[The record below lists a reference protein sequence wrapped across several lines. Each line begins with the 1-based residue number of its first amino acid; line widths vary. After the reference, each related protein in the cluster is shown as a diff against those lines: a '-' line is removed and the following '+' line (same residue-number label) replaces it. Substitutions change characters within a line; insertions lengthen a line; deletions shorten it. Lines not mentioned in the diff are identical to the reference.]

1 MPPCATARTSSYSA
15 IAGPLGAGGTK
26 GGTADGTGAV
36 VIGVLR
42 VDRGALVLH
51 EIHDK
56 TSETTASK
64 SREKNLQHR
73 GRTVDLRG
81 EPMPKPHSCPLAAVL
96 ACFAL
101 VATVAPDIASAAPGL
116 PDQPA
121 DSENDAEL
129 TPVHLS
135 IAGPEADPE
144 LAGLLQAPVE
154 GLLAARGYRVEP
166 SAPRGIFLIVH
177 VDETAPDTHE
187 LEVRLERDGHT
198 TFYPTTRCTRCGST
212 DLIDTI
218 GRTLEPAFDA
228 LDAVGPTPA
237 PAEVDEVDEK
247 HEGEVIE
254 VEEPPPA
261 QTDKDRLGT
270 KGIAGVAL
278 LSTGLTVTAAG
289 AALWASKESDHPT
302 DPAMI
307 LRLRPPGITMVA
319 LGGVATVSGVV
330 LLVLDRKEARERRT
344 GAAPLLGPGLAG
356 FSVAGRF

>member
-1 MPPCATARTSSYSA
+1 M
-15 IAGPLGAGGTK
+15 
-26 GGTADGTGAV
+26 

-81 EPMPKPHSCPLAAVL
+81 EPMPKPHTCPLAAVFACL
-96 ACFAL
+96 ALAATAL
-101 VATVAPDIASAAPGL
+101 PNVASAAPGQ

-121 DSENDAEL
+121 DSERNTEL

-144 LAGLLQAPVE
+144 LAGLLQSPVE
-154 GLLAARGYRVEP
+154 GLLAARGYRIEP
-166 SAPRGIFLIVH
+166 DAPRGIFLIVH

-187 LEVRLERDGHT
+187 IEVRLERDGQT
-198 TFYPTTRCTRCGST
+198 TFYPTTRCIRCGST

-218 GRTLEPAFDA
+218 GRTLEPAFDV
-228 LDAVGPTPA
+228 LDAGGPTPA
-237 PAEVDEVDEK
+237 ATEEEEEEERERVE
-247 HEGEVIE
+247 IE
-254 VEEPPPA
+254 DPPPPPPPPPP

-278 LSTGLTVTAAG
+278 LSGGLTVTAAG

-307 LRLRPPGITMVA
+307 LRLKPPGITMVA
-319 LGGVATVSGVV
+319 LGGAATVSGVV
-330 LLVLDRKEARERRT
+330 LLVLDRKEARERRAT
-344 GAAPLLGPGLAG
+344 AAPLLGPGLAG
-356 FSVAGRF
+356 VSVAGRF